1 MIAVLMGVSGCG
13 KTTVGKILSRIT
25 GWRMFDA
32 DDFHSAENI
41 EKMRSG
47 VPLTDEDRW
56 PWLDNLNTLLRE
68 WGENENVLLACSA
81 LKQSYRDRLAR
92 GCRDVRWILLSGDF
106 DLILSRLAN
115 RRGHYMPASLLRSQF
130 ETLEEPADA
139 IVIDIADQPEV
150 IARRIAEVLG
160 APQPR

>member
-13 KTTVGKILSRIT
+13 KTTVGKILSRMT

-32 DDFHSAENI
+32 DDFHPAQNI
-41 EKMRSG
+41 EKMRNG
-47 VPLTDEDRW
+47 IPLTDEDRW
-56 PWLDNLNTLLRE
+56 PWLDSLNTLLRE
-68 WGENENVLLACSA
+68 WGEHENVLLACSA

-92 GCRDVRWILLSGDF
+92 DCQDVRWILLSGDF

-115 RRGHYMPASLLRSQF
+115 RRGHYMPASLLQSQF

-139 IVIDIADQPEV
+139 IVIDIADDPET
-150 IARRIAEVLG
+150 IARRIADALG
-160 APQPR
+160 ATQPR